1 MKWPAF
7 LSVLPSKNR
16 VFKGRDTMQIA
27 YYPGCSGLGTSKEYE
42 SSTQAVCRALGLEFL
57 EIPGWSCCG
66 STPAHSIDLSL
77 SAALSCRNLLLAAR
91 AGAEKV
97 TTPCPS
103 CLSNLKLA
111 RHRVLESESFKEK
124 VDALLDAPI
133 PEAADLPDTFS
144 VLQILLEQVGV
155 ETIAKR
161 VTRPLEGMKV
171 ATYYGCLMS
180 RPKDVMGFDN
190 PENPTAM
197 DKIMVALGAQVVPF
211 PLKTECCGAS
221 MGIPRKEVTATLA
234 ARILA
239 SAKSFGAEAVV
250 VACPLCHMNLDL
262 RQGQAEASAREKF
275 GLPVFY
281 FTQLMGLAFGLG
293 PDKMLWEKLVV
304 NPTEF
309 LQQIMQKRKDRET
322 AVREKAQAEAV

>member
-1 MKWPAF
+1 
-7 LSVLPSKNR
+7 
-16 VFKGRDTMQIA
+16 MQIA

-57 EIPGWSCCG
+57 EIPDWNCCG
-66 STPAHSIDLSL
+66 STPAHSMDLSL
-77 SAALSCRNLLLAAR
+77 SAALSCRNLLRAAR

-111 RHRVLESESFKEK
+111 RHRVQQSEDFKGK
-124 VDALLDAPI
+124 VDNLLDSPI
-133 PEAADLPDTFS
+133 PAAADLPDTFS
-144 VLQILLEQVGV
+144 VLQILLEDVGV
-155 ETIAKR
+155 DAISRR

-171 ATYYGCLMS
+171 APYYGCLMS
-180 RPKDVMGFDN
+180 RPKGVMAFDN
-190 PENPTAM
+190 PENPLAM
-197 DKIMVALGAQVVPF
+197 DTIMEALGAEVVPF

-221 MGIPRKEVTATLA
+221 MGIPKKEVTATLS
-234 ARILA
+234 ARILN

-262 RQGQAEASAREKF
+262 RQGQAEANAREKF

-304 NPTEF
+304 NPMEF
-309 LQQIMQKRKDRET
+309 LQQIAQKRKNRET
-322 AVREKAQAEAV
+322 EVREKAQAEVV